1 MPARALWTGIFLI
14 LIATFGIMASQ
25 PSPTALIPGVLGT
38 LIALLGIVS
47 NHNENIRGSAM
58 LAALGL
64 ALLGMVVSLPSIP
77 DFITLLIGGQVER
90 PVATMTQFATVFIC
104 LAFAVRWLL
113 ERRKA

>member
-14 LIATFGIMASQ
+14 LIATFGVMASK
-25 PSPTALIPGVLGT
+25 PSPTALIPGVLGS

-47 NHNENIRGSAM
+47 NHNEKVRGRAM

-64 ALLGMVVSLPSIP
+64 ALLGILVSLGSIP
-77 DFITLLIGGQVER
+77 AFITLLGGGQVER

-104 LAFAVRWLL
+104 LAFVVRWLL